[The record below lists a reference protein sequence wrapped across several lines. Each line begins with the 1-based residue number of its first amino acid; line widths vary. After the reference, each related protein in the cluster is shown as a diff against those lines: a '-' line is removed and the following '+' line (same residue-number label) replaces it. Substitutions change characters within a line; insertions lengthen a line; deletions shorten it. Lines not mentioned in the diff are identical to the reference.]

1 MSRCPAFVTLTRRVL
16 ALALGTLVSAAAVA
30 QSYPSRPVTLVLPLA
45 AGTGLDVVAR
55 TYAEKLTQSLG
66 RPVVVENKPGGSQVV
81 AINALLGAPADGH
94 TLVVLTSGAIAINPT
109 AFKKVPYDW
118 QKDFVPISLYL
129 KSPFILVVNPA
140 MPVQNVKELV
150 DYAKANKGKLSY
162 SSAGTS
168 SAPHLAGEMLNLRF
182 GLDITNVPYKN
193 SPQSIAD
200 VASGVVNMAFAEA
213 GASQSL
219 IRDGRIRALA
229 VSSLTRLATMPNIPP
244 IAEAT
249 GMADFEAVSWHAL
262 LARAGT
268 PKEIVA
274 RLHDEMKRIMKE
286 PDVQQRLNNI
296 GLIPVD
302 SPSIDGI
309 QQYFQS
315 EAEKWGGLVKQ
326 LGLAGSQ

>member
-1 MSRCPAFVTLTRRVL
+1 MNQNQSGWRRL
-16 ALALGTLVSAAAVA
+16 ALAAGLFALAALA
-30 QSYPSRPVTLVLPLA
+30 QAQGYPSRPVSVVLPLA

-55 TYAEKLTQSLG
+55 TYAEKLSQSLG
-66 RPVVVENKPGGSQVV
+66 RPFVVENKPGGSQVV
-81 AINALLGAPADGH
+81 AINSMLAAPADGH
-94 TLVVLTSGAIAINPT
+94 TLVVLTSGALSINPT
-109 AFKKVPYDW
+109 VFKKLTYDW

-129 KSPFILVVNPA
+129 KSPFILVVTPSL
-140 MPVQNVKELV
+140 PVQSVQELIS
-150 DYAKANKGKLSY
+150 YAKANKGKLSY
-162 SSAGTS
+162 SSSGTS
-168 SAPHLAGEMLNLRF
+168 SAPHLSGEMLNLRF
-182 GLDITNVPYKN
+182 GLDITHVPYKN
-193 SPQSIAD
+193 SPLSIAD
-200 VASGVVNMAFAEA
+200 VASGTVQMAFAEA

-229 VSSLTRLATMPNIPP
+229 VSSLTRLATLPNIPP

-274 RLHDEMKRIMKE
+274 RLHDEMRRIMKE

-302 SPSIDGI
+302 SPSIEGI

-315 EAEKWGGLVKQ
+315 EADKWGGLVKQ

>member
-1 MSRCPAFVTLTRRVL
+1 MFRSFIAASMRHA
-16 ALALGTLVSAAAVA
+16 AAAALGLMCCATA
-30 QSYPSRPVTLVLPLA
+30 QAQYPSRPVSIVLPLA

-55 TYAEKLTQSLG
+55 TYAEKLSQSLG

-129 KSPFILVVNPA
+129 KSPFILVVNPGL
-140 MPVQNVKELV
+140 PVQTVRELV

-200 VASGVVNMAFAEA
+200 VASGVVQMAFAEA

-219 IRDGRIRALA
+219 IRDGRLRALA
-229 VSSLTRLATMPNIPP
+229 VSSLTRLATLPNIAP

-268 PKEIVA
+268 PKEIIA

-302 SPSIDGI
+302 SPSIEGI